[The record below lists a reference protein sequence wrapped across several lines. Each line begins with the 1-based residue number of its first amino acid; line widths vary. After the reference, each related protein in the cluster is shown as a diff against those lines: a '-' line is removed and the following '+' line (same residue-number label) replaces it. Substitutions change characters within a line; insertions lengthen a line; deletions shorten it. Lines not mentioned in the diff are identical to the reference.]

1 MDDLKAELYNLKT
14 LLSNSEKVRI
24 MEMKARDN
32 AEKEAKLLKIENERL
47 QKEVEFWKDLVESCE
62 CNN

>member
-47 QKEVEFWKDLVESCE
+47 QKEVEFWKDLVGSCE